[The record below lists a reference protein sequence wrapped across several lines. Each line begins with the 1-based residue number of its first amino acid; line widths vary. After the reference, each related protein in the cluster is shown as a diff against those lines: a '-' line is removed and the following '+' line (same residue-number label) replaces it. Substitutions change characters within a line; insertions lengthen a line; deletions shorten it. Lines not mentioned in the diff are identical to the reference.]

1 MKFVY
6 KVDHVYEIDDLEEV
20 KFIGVFSSMEKAQEV
35 VNKLILQ
42 PGFRNHPID
51 AFQIN
56 KIKIDRIGWNEGFC
70 SWEEAM
76 GTNENEQK

>member
-1 MKFVY
+1 MEFVY
-6 KVDHVYEIDDLEEV
+6 KVDHVYEVDDIEEV

-42 PGFRNHPID
+42 PGFRDYPVD

-56 KIKIDRIGWNEGFC
+56 ETKIDRIGWSEGFC
-70 SWEEAM
+70 SWEEALSS
-76 GTNENEQK
+76 